1 MFNILAS
8 KMSPGCVDPSNTF
21 LRNTKFR
28 LRLKFLIVSI
38 ISDPTVK
45 EIEADVMATVQNT
58 VA

>member
-1 MFNILAS
+1 
-8 KMSPGCVDPSNTF
+8 MSPGCVDLSNTF